1 MAAQAAALQEKLR
14 QTALMQAG
22 VTLAGMG
29 LDYLFNV
36 VIFPSANYT
45 PLLTLAICTLVGVPF
60 TWWNVSLRVDAQRA
74 RRDLAETQ
82 AHRDDALHRL
92 ELALD
97 EAEAA
102 SRAKSDFLATLSH
115 EIRTPLNGILGM
127 SDALAAGTLD
137 DVQRERLEIVRQCGQ
152 ALLAQVSDVL
162 DLAKIEAGKL
172 RLEEIEFDLGLLVD
186 SAAGAFAVL
195 AKAKGLAF
203 RVEIDPARA
212 VYRGDPTRLRQVLY
226 NLFSNALKFTETG
239 HITVE
244 AEPAGDGVRFCVR
257 DTGIG
262 MTTEVAAGL
271 FERFGQAEA
280 STARRFGGSG
290 LGLAICREL
299 VAMMG
304 GQISVASAPG
314 EGTCFTVDL
323 PLVRVATP
331 DRRDLPISAAAMDT
345 EPTCTALRRA
355 GAPTWTNPI
364 NRLRSARRCWDS
376 TGLRG
381 ARSGRGWPHGGR
393 GLAQWRIRRDPHG
406 RADAEYGRHGGD
418 PGDPPRRS
426 CRGPAP
432 HADHR
437 AHRRRHVAPVGGVRR
452 RRHGRP
458 RRQAGRDRAPVRG
471 DRCGVGGRRVRSR
484 RSNGSPRLV
493 EPGPPWSRNSV
504 ARGK

>member
-1 MAAQAAALQEKLR
+1 MPAQASVLWEKLR
-14 QTALMQAG
+14 QTALMQVG
-22 VTLAGMG
+22 VTVAGLG

-36 VIFPSANYT
+36 VIFPSASYT

-60 TWWNVSLRVDAQRA
+60 NYWNVSLRVDAQRA
-74 RRDLAETQ
+74 RRDLGETQ

-127 SDALAAGTLD
+127 SEAMAAGTLD
-137 DVQRERLEIVRQCGQ
+137 DAQRERLEVVRQCGQ

-186 SAAGAFAVL
+186 GAAGAFAVL

-203 RVEIDPARA
+203 RVEIDAARG

-239 HITVE
+239 AITIE
-244 AEPAGDGVRFCVR
+244 AQPTGGGMRFSVR
-257 DTGIG
+257 DSGIG
-262 MTTEVAAGL
+262 MTAEVAAGL
-271 FERFGQAEA
+271 FEKFGQGEA
-280 STARRFGGSG
+280 SIARRFGGTG

-314 EGTCFTVDL
+314 EGACFAFDL

-331 DRRDLPISAAAMDT
+331 TAGRPIAAAHDGADLA
-345 EPTCTALRRA
+345 ALRVLA
-355 GAPTWTNPI
+355 ADDNPI
-364 NRLRSARRCWDS
+364 NRLVLQ
-376 TGLRG
+376 TL
-381 ARSGRGWPHGGR
+381 
-393 GLAQWRIRRDPHG
+393 LAQSGLHLEVVEDGRAALEAWRAGAFDVILMDVRMPGMDGVEATRAIRR
-406 RADAEYGRHGGD
+406 AE
-418 PGDPPRRS
+418 
-426 CRGPAP
+426 A
-432 HADHR
+432 AQ
-437 AHRRRHVAPVGGVRR
+437 
-452 RRHGRP
+452 GRP
-458 RRQAGRDRAPVRG
+458 RTPIIALTADVMSHQLAEFTAAGMDAHVAKPVETARLFEAIE
-471 DRCGVGGRRVRSR
+471 RV
-484 RSNGSPRLV
+484 L
-493 EPGPPWSRNSV
+493 EAAEV
-504 ARGK
+504 AAVA

>member
-22 VTLAGMG
+22 VTAAGMG
-29 LDYLFNV
+29 LDYLLNV

-60 TWWNVSLRVDAQRA
+60 TYWNVSLRVDAQRA

-172 RLEEIEFDLGLLVD
+172 RLEEIEFDLGLIVD

-239 HITVE
+239 AITVE

-280 STARRFGGSG
+280 STARRFGGTG

-314 EGTCFTVDL
+314 EGACFTVDL

-331 DRRDLPISAAAMDT
+331 AASLSNAAERDGTDLA
-345 EPTCTALRRA
+345 ALRVLA
-355 GAPTWTNPI
+355 ADDNPI
-364 NRLRSARRCWDS
+364 NRLVLQ
-376 TGLRG
+376 TLLGQIGLRLEVVEDGRTAVEAWRNG
-381 ARSGRGWPHGGR
+381 AFDVILMDVRMPNMDGMEATR
-393 GLAQWRIRRDPHG
+393 AIRRAEAAEG
-406 RADAEYGRHGGD
+406 RTRTPIIALTADVMSHQLAEFAAAGMD
-418 PGDPPRRS
+418 
-426 CRGPAP
+426 A
-432 HADHR
+432 
-437 AHRRRHVAPVGGVRR
+437 HVAKPVETARLFEAIDAVLA
-452 RRHGRP
+452 
-458 RRQAGRDRAPVRG
+458 AGESAA
-471 DRCGVGGRRVRSR
+471 
-484 RSNGSPRLV
+484 
-493 EPGPPWSRNSV
+493 V
-504 ARGK
+504 AQTAVPA